1 MDVFASYIDHSEL
14 SSGDEEEDIVEEAAT
29 THGGESEH
37 KAASSADL
45 ELSVSVNL
53 APSVTP
59 ILGLGAFAPA
69 ESKEVM
75 FNPRA
80 DTLYAPVQGPA
91 GLPPGMKRD
100 TINNT
105 PTGHVEH
112 TNINAFLFDQQYHT
126 FHCYGF
132 AADPTVGAPP
142 RAMVGDAERLQAKAA
157 HSVFDPRPSARQTR
171 KEMKNKRQESGDPS
185 SDSYLGPWAP
195 PKEEEEQQQQQ
206 PRQLTPEEVAA
217 YEAWKPISR
226 KKKRQMERAAMLAE
240 MGEGDEEPEEQEKK
254 KKKKKKEKKNIE
266 TIFTEEDN
274 AKINQPPLAVGPT
287 RPPPQQS
294 TDGDGDGGDD

>member
-195 PKEEEEQQQQQ
+195 PKEEEEQQQQ